1 MDDMAAAHDA
11 RFKALEVQM
20 SDLTS
25 LVRELI
31 QRLPYGPSAA
41 PSSLTQALL
50 EDYSTKGESAR
61 QEKESKAAEAERRR
75 KGKAI
80 VVSEDVQDF
89 NAYVNL
95 ESQIEAPEEGEIV
108 EKYVPRSVDPR
119 EVPGSLG
126 TEEIEFEPVDEF
138 VDEAA
143 YDNDCLGDIVRYL
156 EDEEAVRK
164 AQVNVAIRKQLRLVK
179 MQELIEKRSMELK
192 AKVGD
197 EWDKARQMFSRPE
210 AGKLVNDN
218 LEVLEIFELYRSF
231 NHDIH
236 H

>member
-1 MDDMAAAHDA
+1 MCLDLWT
-11 RFKALEVQM
+11 LEKCL
-20 SDLTS
+20 D
-25 LVRELI
+25 
-31 QRLPYGPSAA
+31 
-41 PSSLTQALL
+41 LL
-50 EDYSTKGESAR
+50 E
-61 QEKESKAAEAERRR
+61 
-75 KGKAI
+75 
-80 VVSEDVQDF
+80 
-89 NAYVNL
+89 L
-95 ESQIEAPEEGEIV
+95 
-108 EKYVPRSVDPR
+108 
-119 EVPGSLG
+119 
-126 TEEIEFEPVDEF
+126 EEIEFEPVDEF

-218 LEVLEIFELYRSF
+218 SEVLEIFELYRSF
-231 NHDIH
+231 NQDIH
-236 H
+236 HYYNALCQGISALSVST